1 MKKLLVLN
9 VLSLFIITFLVG
21 CGKKDKD
28 KNVVY
33 TDDKVALVSDRPIEI
48 PDEDSDSVT
57 EPYTPAWKQYA
68 DNPTQRFEK
77 LDKAAYDEFMSNL
90 PKDKTGVVDRA
101 KFSPEQQAMYDKFQ
115 NGVYITDFSAD
126 DVLADVLDFFS
137 ETNLNRIKNLKYVE
151 RINKVRGSYKENKD
165 DYKNF
170 VYSATVFDNAHYKNI
185 EADCDYRIG
194 AKHVNFQYDYIIN
207 YPEKYYYGYKTE
219 PNGAFFHTGTLNNN
233 TSPLIEVSDLINK
246 GISNFEVV
254 AIDGDIYEC
263 SFNVDANLFNQLSFD
278 DKSYIEEVFQ
288 KDITDEVRGQVWV
301 NYNTNHIDNLV
312 FIQTLSETDY
322 NLISIEFVEYNNEKF
337 ENKFEDVLSYDDA
350 VLLGKFIQ
358 AKRDEYMKRP
368 DRTGTTTEEEPETT
382 TEISEEEERSQ
393 LEEQMEHLWDTLD
406 VPPEGTTA
414 LLDGNGKRIKDTNGH
429 TIFVYKDTFIPY
441 DPTQIPEGMDTPIG
455 TGPVIGALLKPA
467 NSTVAPLGQP

>member
-1 MKKLLVLN
+1 M
-9 VLSLFIITFLVG
+9 
-21 CGKKDKD
+21 
-28 KNVVY
+28 
-33 TDDKVALVSDRPIEI
+33 
-48 PDEDSDSVT
+48 
-57 EPYTPAWKQYA
+57 
-68 DNPTQRFEK
+68 
-77 LDKAAYDEFMSNL
+77 
-90 PKDKTGVVDRA
+90 
-101 KFSPEQQAMYDKFQ
+101 
-115 NGVYITDFSAD
+115 
-126 DVLADVLDFFS
+126 
-137 ETNLNRIKNLKYVE
+137 
-151 RINKVRGSYKENKD
+151 
-165 DYKNF
+165 
-170 VYSATVFDNAHYKNI
+170 
-185 EADCDYRIG
+185 
-194 AKHVNFQYDYIIN
+194 
-207 YPEKYYYGYKTE
+207 
-219 PNGAFFHTGTLNNN
+219 
-233 TSPLIEVSDLINK
+233 IEVSDLINK

-254 AIDGDIYEC
+254 AVDGDIYEC

-301 NYNTNHIDNLV
+301 NYNTNHIDNIV

-455 TGPVIGALLKPA
+455 TEPVIGALLKPA